1 MGSKYGML
9 TPVNAR
15 INKLRNPNLWRE
27 LSNFYA
33 KVCRLVM
40 IQFSI
45 PVSFVWSG
53 LPLFW
58 TKGLTV
64 YGTDFTNWIIQVR
77 QLNYLHFP
85 RQTRQETHRYWAIY
99 PQKRLVLCPFDATVI
114 PLMSKL
120 FWLQGYRQLKL
131 ITALHQDTKST
142 GHLIISPRQEHEINF
157 GEDMVKMLPENGIAV
172 GDRSKA
178 TLFSLSAFQLEMG
191 RKPSCRY
198 ETQYKLCYDQA
209 GITISFQEPC
219 SRSRMPDQSNP

>member
-1 MGSKYGML
+1 
-9 TPVNAR
+9 
-15 INKLRNPNLWRE
+15 
-27 LSNFYA
+27 
-33 KVCRLVM
+33 
-40 IQFSI
+40 
-45 PVSFVWSG
+45 
-53 LPLFW
+53 
-58 TKGLTV
+58 
-64 YGTDFTNWIIQVR
+64 
-77 QLNYLHFP
+77 
-85 RQTRQETHRYWAIY
+85 
-99 PQKRLVLCPFDATVI
+99 
-114 PLMSKL
+114 MSKL

-198 ETQYKLCYDQA
+198 ETQYKLCYDHA

>member
-1 MGSKYGML
+1 MIWVAGRSPTL
-9 TPVNAR
+9 VSHS
-15 INKLRNPNLWRE
+15 LRGVATNLKATT
-27 LSNFYA
+27 LA
-33 KVCRLVM
+33 
-40 IQFSI
+40 
-45 PVSFVWSG
+45 
-53 LPLFW
+53 
-58 TKGLTV
+58 
-64 YGTDFTNWIIQVR
+64 
-77 QLNYLHFP
+77 YL
-85 RQTRQETHRYWAIY
+85 A
-99 PQKRLVLCPFDATVI
+99 
-114 PLMSKL
+114 
-120 FWLQGYRQLKL
+120 

-198 ETQYKLCYDQA
+198 ETQYKLCYDHA